1 MSEPVPITLLMR
13 EACEFCYDAEEI
25 ISRLSG
31 EFPLEVTTIDIDS
44 EYGQESA
51 LREGILFPPGILI
64 DTAGF
69 SFGRLSEKKLRKEL
83 ERRCRS

>member
-51 LREGILFPPGILI
+51 LREGILFPPGILLGER
-64 DTAGF
+64 GF
-69 SFGRLSEKKLRKEL
+69 SSGRPSDKKLRKEL
-83 ERRCRS
+83 HRRCSS